1 MSLIIV
7 LVSFIVNSLFL
18 AFIIAIID
26 SIFHVQLS
34 NAQLCMVSAA
44 IILIS
49 VIFVTSRLSLKF
61 YNLFN
66 TSYVPSEQEYAIIV
80 PVLQDIIAQFNHNFK
95 TDYEI
100 KDFNFRIDIRNKPD
114 LVSHF
119 HNTITLTDIAAKHI
133 HSEKIVRLI
142 FSEIGKIHDR
152 SGLVLRIIKTVNS
165 PLLNFNKL
173 VYAMKISKSPYFRP
187 TLKNILIIILTV
199 ALSPII
205 IFVMGWCKLL
215 DYIVAYLN
223 SLQIK
228 KFNF

>member
-1 MSLIIV
+1 MGLIIV

-26 SIFHVQLS
+26 TAFHIQLS
-34 NAQLCMVSAA
+34 NAQLCTASAT
-44 IILIS
+44 IILVS
-49 VIFVTSRLSLKF
+49 VSFVTSRLSLKI

-66 TSYVPSEQEYAIIV
+66 TSHLPSEQEQGIIV
-80 PVLQDIIAQFNHNFK
+80 PVIQDIIAQFNHNFK
-95 TDYEI
+95 TDYAI
-100 KDFNFRIDIRNKPD
+100 KDFHFRIDIHNKPD

-165 PLLNFNKL
+165 PLLTFNKL
-173 VYAMKISKSPYFRP
+173 IYALQMNKRPYFRP
-187 TLKNILIIILTV
+187 SVKNILIIVITI

-205 IFVMGWCKLL
+205 IFVVGWCKLL